1 VLCDQNTPR
10 KLGITVQEGVQ
21 FKKKKKREKNRKNT
35 YIFEGEV
42 PKYRPVLETHIEVP
56 AGTSN
61 PS

>member
-1 VLCDQNTPR
+1 MLCDQNTPR

-21 FKKKKKREKNRKNT
+21 FFKKKERGKIEKIH
-35 YIFEGEV
+35 IFEGEV

>member
-1 VLCDQNTPR
+1 MIKTLLANLELQS
-10 KLGITVQEGVQ
+10 KKEFSFL
-21 FKKKKKREKNRKNT
+21 KKKERGKIEKIH
-35 YIFEGEV
+35 IFEGEV